1 MQTDQP
7 EQPTAGRAPAEWAYI
22 FPCNC
27 GCSGKRIRP
36 GISVVQYEGGLKF
49 TVRGHGKQHLAVITM
64 SEEVAAS
71 FLEVATA
78 SLLLPEEPVQ
88 NRGSK
93 GWGWGWPW
101 PRRK

>member
-1 MQTDQP
+1 
-7 EQPTAGRAPAEWAYI
+7 
-22 FPCNC
+22 
-27 GCSGKRIRP
+27 
-36 GISVVQYEGGLKF
+36 
-49 TVRGHGKQHLAVITM
+49 VITM

-88 NRGSK
+88 SRGSK